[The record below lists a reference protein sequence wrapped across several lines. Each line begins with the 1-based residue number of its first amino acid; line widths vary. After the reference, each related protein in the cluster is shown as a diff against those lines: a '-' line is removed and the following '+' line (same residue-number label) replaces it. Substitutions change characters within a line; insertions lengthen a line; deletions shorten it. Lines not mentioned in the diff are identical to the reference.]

1 MYGSGIF
8 PSVQKKMFVLGCIS
22 LFFIQF
28 CFVRFSS
35 FAVRVFFFVA
45 GVVFVSFT
53 WLRTEQQQCER
64 NDKIDK
70 RRTTAVAGKCVYRMR
85 KSGLYTYLAHIRNLN
100 NDDDDDFDVN
110 FKFSLAVVF
119 FPSLNASDVCMCVC
133 AYFVRCVFECPHL
146 SFYIR
151 FIWFWV
157 PIEKETRI
165 ALGFFF
171 VCSLPHIFSSND
183 WIERDNLKWFSL
195 IKIISL
201 IEFLYTL
208 HVVVYFGCR
217 TIWTKRT
224 LAWHDWNFH
233 QIVDTLMD
241 W

>member
-133 AYFVRCVFECPHL
+133 ILRSLCVRV
-146 SFYIR
+146 S
-151 FIWFWV
+151 
-157 PIEKETRI
+157 
-165 ALGFFF
+165 A
-171 VCSLPHIFSSND
+171 SL
-183 WIERDNLKWFSL
+183 
-195 IKIISL
+195 
-201 IEFLYTL
+201 FLYTFYL
-208 HVVVYFGCR
+208 VLSAYRKGNAHSTRFFFRVLSSTHIFFEWLDRERQPQMV
-217 TIWTKRT
+217 
-224 LAWHDWNFH
+224 
-233 QIVDTLMD
+233 
-241 W
+241 